1 MGFQPDQYTLR
12 REGVGGRYNRV
23 MKLAVLGLLFGFIL
37 SAQNSMVGRLDAT
50 LQTIKAVHEP
60 VSIVIAVPMN
70 SKVQTEIDQNIRRI
84 HALLTQLVGSD
95 RGEIEVLSYGEGGR
109 ALVAQPFTSDSAKAA
124 SAIAHLRVWHGVQSS
139 TSELAGELG
148 GDLSGAIARAS
159 SDLETRPA
167 NRRRIIVAIGEASKE
182 IAGAHP
188 NVSVYPVAP

>member
-12 REGVGGRYNRV
+12 REGEDGRYNRV

-37 SAQNSMVGRLDAT
+37 SAQNSMVGRLDST

-124 SAIAHLRVWHGVQSS
+124 SAIAHLRVWHGVQNS
-139 TSELAGELG
+139 TS
-148 GDLSGAIARAS
+148 DLTDAITQAS

-182 IAGAHP
+182 IASAHP